1 MTDDHQDEH
10 EHTHLAEEEE
20 AFVPDP
26 GVSAYVTTITMSL
39 AHTNTVGPYQVVGA
53 VTRALE
59 DLGLQGV
66 VVGVSS
72 VELRGDGGLIG
83 L

>member
-10 EHTHLAEEEE
+10 THLAEEDD
-20 AFVPDP
+20 FVPDP
-26 GVSAYVTTITMSL
+26 NVSAYVTTITMSV
-39 AHTNTVGPYQVVGA
+39 AHTNTVGPYQVV
-53 VTRALE
+53 TRISHALE
-59 DLGLQGV
+59 ELGIQGV